1 MILASIQVPGNYFS
15 HFLQLKV
22 NCEEIN
28 SILDTYIH
36 DIYCIFTFYITEYM
50 LIIVA
55 KPKDIQLETI
65 H

>member
-1 MILASIQVPGNYFS
+1 MASTQVLGN

-28 SILDTYIH
+28 FILDTYIH
-36 DIYCIFTFYITEYM
+36 DIYCISTFYITEYV
-50 LIIVA
+50 LIIA
-55 KPKDIQLETI
+55 ANPKDIQLETI